1 MEPTR
6 KPVVAGIFYAEN
18 ADKLREQVESCFL
31 TKEGKELPLKK
42 GNKKIFGLI
51 VPHAGYQYSG
61 QAAAYG
67 YKTLAATEKPD
78 TIIILGPAHTGL
90 GTIASIWHGGAF
102 ETPLGAVEI
111 DRELGEKLKSELFD
125 VDPEPHLQEHCIEV
139 QLPFLQ
145 TIYQNNTPKI
155 LPIVFSAPLE
165 ADLCR
170 RLGRQIAEAIKQSG
184 KDVLII
190 TSSDFTH
197 YGASYGFV
205 PFFGTP
211 LDIKKKLGVLD
222 FKAIEQIEKLDVE
235 GFVTYV
241 KESGATICGAVPI
254 AVHMAAARELGA
266 KKAKLLKYYTSAD
279 TTDDWSN
286 SVSYAAIVL
295 E

>member
-1 MEPTR
+1 M
-6 KPVVAGIFYAEN
+6 
-18 ADKLREQVESCFL
+18 
-31 TKEGKELPLKK
+31 
-42 GNKKIFGLI
+42 
-51 VPHAGYQYSG
+51 
-61 QAAAYG
+61 
-67 YKTLAATEKPD
+67 
-78 TIIILGPAHTGL
+78 
-90 GTIASIWHGGAF
+90 
-102 ETPLGAVEI
+102 
-111 DRELGEKLKSELFD
+111 FD

-145 TIYQNNTPKI
+145 TIYKDVPKI

-197 YGASYGFV
+197 YGPSYGFV

-211 LDIKKKLGVLD
+211 LELKKKLGVLD

-235 GFVTYV
+235 GFVKYV
-241 KESGATICGAVPI
+241 KESKATICGAVPI
-254 AVHMAAARELGA
+254 AVHMAAAKELGA

-279 TTDDWSN
+279 VTDDWSN
-286 SVSYAAIVL
+286 SVSYASIVL